1 LSLALWASA
10 IVAFANIA
18 MTLLLLAVYIGTYRR
33 IRSSFTLGLVLFGVF
48 FVILS
53 LSILVFWLFLFQNV
67 NVSSATTLVDQA
79 SFYMLLVNVGEALAI
94 SNLLG
99 NRKPFDSSKEA
110 RLYLPMQ
117 YGKNPAK
124 SGKTVKCDS
133 RQESPEIY

>member
-1 LSLALWASA
+1 
-10 IVAFANIA
+10 

-94 SNLLG
+94 SNLL
-99 NRKPFDSSKEA
+99 RVTWK
-110 RLYLPMQ
+110 
-117 YGKNPAK
+117 
-124 SGKTVKCDS
+124 
-133 RQESPEIY
+133 